1 MQKAKKGTVGMSDIN
16 TNLIWKYSRNSFR
29 GSSANTVLV
38 VEVVGELVDA
48 VVGVSSSRDCWSMCP
63 KIQISTT
70 WGRWDG
76 N

>member
-1 MQKAKKGTVGMSDIN
+1 MDSG
-16 TNLIWKYSRNSFR
+16 
-29 GSSANTVLV
+29 ANTVLIV
-38 VEVVGELVDA
+38 AEVVVRLVDA
-48 VVGVSSSRDCWSMCP
+48 VVGASSSRDCWSMCP